1 TLMIALSLLLL
12 SLPVLAQND
21 QRPETLL
28 DLASPIPN
36 DETGMSIHLMPLSFA
51 NSAPR
56 IRLGVQYKKKRFS
69 YLLDLEYGRDNIR
82 PFFKDNADP
91 VYRFYG
97 FRPELRY
104 HLNWGDRSP
113 YVGLELPFTLKYDE
127 HRGNLVAE
135 DNNVYNVEAALER
148 RLRFSAIL
156 KVGQQLVALRHLFV
170 DGYVGAGAA
179 YRNLRYTDL
188 VNPGPP
194 TEQPMEWGCCELKEH
209 GGDIKAELALGLR
222 LGYWFSR

>member
-1 TLMIALSLLLL
+1 
-12 SLPVLAQND
+12 
-21 QRPETLL
+21 
-28 DLASPIPN
+28 
-36 DETGMSIHLMPLSFA
+36 MSIHLMPLIFA
-51 NSAPR
+51 NSVSR
-56 IRLGVQYKKKRFS
+56 IRLGVQYKKLRFS
-69 YLLDLEYGRDNIR
+69 YLLDLEYGGDNISL
-82 PFFKDNADP
+82 FFKDNAHP

-97 FRPELRY
+97 FLPELRY
-104 HLNWGDRSP
+104 NLNWGGRNP
-113 YVGLELPFTLKYDE
+113 YVGLELSLTLKYDE

-135 DNNVYNVEAALER
+135 DNNVYNADAALKR

-156 KVGQQLVALRHLFV
+156 KVGQQLLAFRHLFV

-179 YRNLRYTDL
+179 YRNLCFTDL

-194 TEQPMEWGCCELKEH
+194 TEQTMEWGCCELKEH